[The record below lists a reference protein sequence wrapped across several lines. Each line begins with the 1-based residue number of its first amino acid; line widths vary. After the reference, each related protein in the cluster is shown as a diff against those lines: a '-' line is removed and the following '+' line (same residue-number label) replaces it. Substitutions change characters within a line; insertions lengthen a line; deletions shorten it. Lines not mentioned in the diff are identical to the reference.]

1 MAVPPELLAAAE
13 RLQGPLMDLEAAID
27 QVLAARRDEGSELR
41 VGEAASSLQEPVTSW
56 YESSQSL
63 KERLFEYGR
72 DHPDDRD
79 DVNARI
85 AGLAMLDIAIAADL
99 GLVAALDEANDDE
112 LVSRVVGIA
121 SEPERALYASNA
133 GLGEGQLIHS
143 LSTPLDADTDDDARP
158 DLDHATH
165 DYVID
170 DVVSNLVDRG
180 GRSVSAVLFALGGG
194 AFVGAVKDLL
204 GGAFAIV
211 PHDVVEVMRQAERS
225 VKRWIGRLVTAAAHW
240 LRRILGTDF
249 TLVRDFVNFVD
260 PVGVASEQLCGGV
273 MRKIARV
280 DKVRAQAEANLAQV
294 ADPDK
299 AIERL
304 QKLKKTNAH
313 WVGPVRY
320 VARGL
325 PLLHAATVAG
335 VPAAP
340 LAGAGL
346 IAWAV
351 LCTGDQLDAP
361 GPFPNVWKGVVRR
374 AAGE

>member
-1 MAVPPELLAAAE
+1 
-13 RLQGPLMDLEAAID
+13 MDLETAID
-27 QVLAARRDEGSELR
+27 RVLAARRDERSELR

-63 KERLFEYGR
+63 KERLFEYGG
-72 DHPDDRD
+72 DHPDDRN

-112 LVSRVVGIA
+112 LVSRVAGIA
-121 SEPERALYASNA
+121 SEPERALYAWNA
-133 GLGEGQLIHS
+133 GLGEGQLIRS
-143 LSTPLDADTDDDARP
+143 LSTPLDDGTDDDARP
-158 DLDHATH
+158 DLDHAAH
-165 DYVID
+165 DYVIN

-180 GRSVSAVLFALGGG
+180 GRSVSAVLFAVGGG

-211 PHDVVEVMRQAERS
+211 PHDVVEVMRQAGRS

-249 TLVRDFVNFVD
+249 TVVRNFVNFLD
-260 PVGVASEQLCGGV
+260 PVGVAGEQLCGGV

-280 DKVRAQAEANLAQV
+280 NKVRAQAEANLAQV

-299 AIERL
+299 AIKRL
-304 QKLKKTNAH
+304 RKLKKTNAH

>member
-1 MAVPPELLAAAE
+1 MGLAT
-13 RLQGPLMDLEAAID
+13 AINR
-27 QVLAARRDEGSELR
+27 VLAAHRDERSELR
-41 VGEAASSLQEPVTSW
+41 VGEAVRSLQQPVASW
-56 YESSQSL
+56 FESSQSL
-63 KERLFEYGR
+63 KERLFQYGGN
-72 DHPDDRD
+72 HPDDRD

-85 AGLAMLDIAIAADL
+85 AGLAMLDIAIGTDL

-121 SEPERALYASNA
+121 PEPEQASYTWNA
-133 GLGEGQLIHS
+133 AFGDGQLIHS
-143 LSTPLDADTDDDARP
+143 LSTPLDADDGAGP
-158 DLDHATH
+158 ELDQAAH

-170 DVVSNLVDRG
+170 DVIANLVDRG
-180 GRSVSAVLFALGGG
+180 GRSASAVLFALGGG
-194 AFVGAVKDLL
+194 ALLGAVKDLL
-204 GGAFAIV
+204 GSAFAIV
-211 PHDVVEVMRQAERS
+211 PHDVVKVMQQAGRS
-225 VKRWIGRLVTAAAHW
+225 VKRWIGAFVTAASHW
-240 LRRILGTDF
+240 LRRILGSDLTF
-249 TLVRDFVNFVD
+249 VRNFVNFLD
-260 PVGVASEQLCGGV
+260 PANAAAEQVAGRV
-273 MRKIARV
+273 IRKIAHA
-280 DKVRAQAEANLAQV
+280 DKIRAQAEANLAKV

-299 AIERL
+299 AIKRL

-325 PLLHAATVAG
+325 PLLRAATVAG

-346 IAWAV
+346 IAWAL